1 MLRILCLLMCMVA
14 GPVFAQQQN
23 DLYHTEVQLTGSD
36 KAENIAKQEGL
47 VNVLIKV
54 SGQTDIAQNEVI
66 KKALAQSDRY
76 VTQMSFV
83 EYDDAPRAMKLGYNS
98 KMVLNLLTQ
107 SEQSI
112 WETPRKSVL
121 VWIVNEYNYQRSIIW
136 EQSNNSLITRI
147 KEAANERG
155 LPVMFPVGDF
165 DDVTSIEIPDLW
177 GNFKKPIADASER
190 YNPQAI
196 LVVKVRGNSSS
207 WTLFDTTPQYLPT
220 TSTKPLEG
228 RESGAVQLADMVNNV
243 SDYFAKKY
251 TKNLGAVVSQSEM
264 ISIEGIHST
273 RAFFTIEKQLKQL
286 NSVASVQVDTIQGNK
301 VTYTLNLL
309 GDSEQFNQELLSKNK
324 ALSLIPEVIEEDK
337 AIENAELDVNDAAI
351 EQVTPVAEEQTMEEP
366 IIEESETTEQSE
378 ETMPVIH
385 AYQLSSK

>member
-1 MLRILCLLMCMVA
+1 MLRILCLLMCMVV

-23 DLYHTEVQLTGSD
+23 DLYHTEVQLTGSE
-36 KAENIAKQEGL
+36 KAESIAKQDGL

-66 KKALAQSDRY
+66 KKALTQSDRY

-147 KEAANERG
+147 KEAANDRG

-251 TKNLGAVVSQSEM
+251 TKNLGGVVSQSEM
-264 ISIEGIHST
+264 ISIEGVHST

-309 GDSEQFNQELLSKNK
+309 GDFEQFNQELLSKNK
-324 ALSLIPEVIEEDK
+324 ALSLIPEIIEEDK

>member
-66 KKALAQSDRY
+66 KKALTQSDRY

-251 TKNLGAVVSQSEM
+251 TKNLGGVVSQSEM

-337 AIENAELDVNDAAI
+337 VTENAELDVNDAAI

-385 AYQLSSK
+385 AYLLSSK

>member
-83 EYDDAPRAMKLGYNS
+83 EYDDAPRAMKLGYNL

-337 AIENAELDVNDAAI
+337 AIENAGLNVNDAAI

>member
-66 KKALAQSDRY
+66 KKALTQSDRY

-107 SEQSI
+107 SEQSV

-264 ISIEGIHST
+264 ISIEGVHST

-309 GDSEQFNQELLSKNK
+309 GNFEQFNQELLSKNK

-337 AIENAELDVNDAAI
+337 AIENAELDVNDASI

-366 IIEESETTEQSE
+366 IIDESEITEQSE
-378 ETMPVIH
+378 EITPVIH
-385 AYQLSSK
+385 AYLLSGK

>member
-1 MLRILCLLMCMVA
+1 MVA
-14 GPVFAQQQN
+14 GSVFAQQQN

-66 KKALAQSDRY
+66 KKALTQSDRY

-264 ISIEGIHST
+264 ISIEGVHST

-309 GDSEQFNQELLSKNK
+309 GDFEQFNQELLSKNK
-324 ALSLIPEVIEEDK
+324 VLSLIPEVIEEDK

-366 IIEESETTEQSE
+366 IIDESETTEQSE
-378 ETMPVIH
+378 EITPVIH

>member
-309 GDSEQFNQELLSKNK
+309 GDFEQFNQELLSKNK

>member
-1 MLRILCLLMCMVA
+1 MVA

-66 KKALAQSDRY
+66 KKALTQSDRY

-107 SEQSI
+107 SEQSV

-264 ISIEGIHST
+264 ISIEGVHST

-309 GDSEQFNQELLSKNK
+309 GNFEQFNQELLSKNK

-337 AIENAELDVNDAAI
+337 AIENAELDVNDASI

-366 IIEESETTEQSE
+366 IIDESEITEQSE
-378 ETMPVIH
+378 EITPVIH
-385 AYQLSSK
+385 AYLLSGK

>member
-1 MLRILCLLMCMVA
+1 MVT

-66 KKALAQSDRY
+66 KKALTQSDRY

>member
-1 MLRILCLLMCMVA
+1 MLRILCLLMCMVV

-66 KKALAQSDRY
+66 KKALTQSDRY

-107 SEQSI
+107 SEQSV

-264 ISIEGIHST
+264 ISIEGVHST

-309 GDSEQFNQELLSKNK
+309 GDFEQFNQELLSKNK

-337 AIENAELDVNDAAI
+337 AIENAGLDVNDASI

-366 IIEESETTEQSE
+366 IIDESETTEQSE
-378 ETMPVIH
+378 EITPVIH

>member
-1 MLRILCLLMCMVA
+1 MLRILCLLMCMVTSS
-14 GPVFAQQQN
+14 VFAKQN
-23 DLYHTEVQLTGSD
+23 DLYHTEVQLTGSE
-36 KAENIAKQEGL
+36 KAENMAKQEGL

-66 KKALAQSDRY
+66 KKALTQSDRY

-83 EYDDAPRAMKLGYNS
+83 EYKDGPRAMRLGYNS
-98 KMVLNLLTQ
+98 NMVLNLLTQ

-121 VWIVNEYNYQRSIIW
+121 IWVVNEYNNQRSIIW

-147 KEAANERG
+147 KDAANERG

-190 YNPQAI
+190 YTPQAI
-196 LVVKVRGNSSS
+196 LVVKVRGNRSS
-207 WTLFDTTPQYLPT
+207 WTLFDTTSQYLPT

-228 RESGAVQLADMVNNV
+228 QESGAVQLADMVNHV
-243 SDYFAKKY
+243 SDYFANKY
-251 TKNLGAVVSQSEM
+251 TKQLGAVVSQSEM

-273 RAFFTIEKQLKQL
+273 RAFFAIEKQLKQL
-286 NSVASVQVDTIQGNK
+286 NSVASVQVDTIQGST

-309 GDSEQFNQELLSKNK
+309 SDFERFNQELLSKNK
-324 ALSLIPEVIEEDK
+324 GLSLIPDVMEEESTLESQDTVVVENTESTVDHVTPVIEESMAKDS
-337 AIENAELDVNDAAI
+337 V
-351 EQVTPVAEEQTMEEP
+351 EEDT
-366 IIEESETTEQSE
+366 ESSE
-378 ETMPVIH
+378 EIVPVIH
-385 AYQLSSK
+385 AYQLTSK

>member
-66 KKALAQSDRY
+66 KKALTQSDRY

-83 EYDDAPRAMKLGYNS
+83 EYDNAPRAMKLGYNS

-264 ISIEGIHST
+264 ISIEGVHST

-309 GDSEQFNQELLSKNK
+309 GDFEQFNQELLSKNK

-337 AIENAELDVNDAAI
+337 AIENSELDVNDAAI

>member
-14 GPVFAQQQN
+14 GPVFAQQQT

-83 EYDDAPRAMKLGYNS
+83 EYDDAARAMKLGYNS

-177 GNFKKPIADASER
+177 GNFKKPISDASER

-286 NSVASVQVDTIQGNK
+286 NSVASVQIDTIQGNK

>member
-66 KKALAQSDRY
+66 KKALTQSDRY

-107 SEQSI
+107 SEQSV

-264 ISIEGIHST
+264 ISIEGVHST

-309 GDSEQFNQELLSKNK
+309 GDFEQFNQELLSKNK

-337 AIENAELDVNDAAI
+337 AIENAELDVNDASI

-366 IIEESETTEQSE
+366 IIDESETTEQSE
-378 ETMPVIH
+378 EITPVIH

>member
-14 GPVFAQQQN
+14 GSVFAQQQN

-66 KKALAQSDRY
+66 KKALTQSDRY

-264 ISIEGIHST
+264 ISIEGVHST

-309 GDSEQFNQELLSKNK
+309 GDFEQFNQELLSKNK
-324 ALSLIPEVIEEDK
+324 VLSLIPEVIEEDK

-366 IIEESETTEQSE
+366 IIDESETTEQSE
-378 ETMPVIH
+378 EITPVIH

>member
-1 MLRILCLLMCMVA
+1 MVT

-66 KKALAQSDRY
+66 KKALTQSDRY

-107 SEQSI
+107 SEQSV

-264 ISIEGIHST
+264 ISIEGVHST

-309 GDSEQFNQELLSKNK
+309 GDFEQFNQELLSKNK

-366 IIEESETTEQSE
+366 MIEESETTEQSE
-378 ETMPVIH
+378 EITPVIH

>member
-1 MLRILCLLMCMVA
+1 MLRILCLLMCMVT

-66 KKALAQSDRY
+66 KKALTQSDRY

>member
-1 MLRILCLLMCMVA
+1 MVA

-66 KKALAQSDRY
+66 KKALTQSDRY

-107 SEQSI
+107 SEQSV

-264 ISIEGIHST
+264 ISIEGVHST

-309 GDSEQFNQELLSKNK
+309 GDFEQFNQELLSKNK

-337 AIENAELDVNDAAI
+337 AIENAELDVNDASI

-366 IIEESETTEQSE
+366 IIDESETTEQSE
-378 ETMPVIH
+378 EITPVIH

>member
-264 ISIEGIHST
+264 ISIEGVHST

-309 GDSEQFNQELLSKNK
+309 GDFEQFNQELLSKNK

-351 EQVTPVAEEQTMEEP
+351 EQVTPVAEEQIMEEP
-366 IIEESETTEQSE
+366 IIDESETTEQSE
-378 ETMPVIH
+378 EITPVIH

>member
-1 MLRILCLLMCMVA
+1 
-14 GPVFAQQQN
+14 
-23 DLYHTEVQLTGSD
+23 
-36 KAENIAKQEGL
+36 
-47 VNVLIKV
+47 
-54 SGQTDIAQNEVI
+54 
-66 KKALAQSDRY
+66 
-76 VTQMSFV
+76 
-83 EYDDAPRAMKLGYNS
+83 
-98 KMVLNLLTQ
+98 
-107 SEQSI
+107 
-112 WETPRKSVL
+112 
-121 VWIVNEYNYQRSIIW
+121 
-136 EQSNNSLITRI
+136 
-147 KEAANERG
+147 
-155 LPVMFPVGDF
+155 
-165 DDVTSIEIPDLW
+165 
-177 GNFKKPIADASER
+177 
-190 YNPQAI
+190 
-196 LVVKVRGNSSS
+196 
-207 WTLFDTTPQYLPT
+207 
-220 TSTKPLEG
+220 
-228 RESGAVQLADMVNNV
+228 
-243 SDYFAKKY
+243 
-251 TKNLGAVVSQSEM
+251 M

>member
-251 TKNLGAVVSQSEM
+251 TKNLGGVVSQSEM

-324 ALSLIPEVIEEDK
+324 ALSLIPEVIEEDT
-337 AIENAELDVNDAAI
+337 ATENAELDVNDAAI

-385 AYQLSSK
+385 AYLLSSK

>member
-1 MLRILCLLMCMVA
+1 MVV

-66 KKALAQSDRY
+66 KKALTQSDRY

-107 SEQSI
+107 SEQSV

-264 ISIEGIHST
+264 ISIEGVHST

-309 GDSEQFNQELLSKNK
+309 GDFEQFNQELLSKNK

>member
-1 MLRILCLLMCMVA
+1 MLRILCLLMCMVT

-66 KKALAQSDRY
+66 KKALTQSDRY

-196 LVVKVRGNSSS
+196 IVVKVRGNSSS

>member
-66 KKALAQSDRY
+66 KKALTQSDRY

-251 TKNLGAVVSQSEM
+251 TKNLGGVVSQSEM

-324 ALSLIPEVIEEDK
+324 ALSLIPEVIEEDT
-337 AIENAELDVNDAAI
+337 ATENAELDVNDAAI

-385 AYQLSSK
+385 AYLLSSK

>member
-1 MLRILCLLMCMVA
+1 MVA

>member
-1 MLRILCLLMCMVA
+1 MLRILCLLMCMVT
-14 GPVFAQQQN
+14 GPVFAKQQN

-66 KKALAQSDRY
+66 KKALTQSDRY

-107 SEQSI
+107 SEQSV

-264 ISIEGIHST
+264 ISIEGVHST

-309 GDSEQFNQELLSKNK
+309 GDFEQFNQELLSKNK

-351 EQVTPVAEEQTMEEP
+351 EQVTPVAEEQIMEEP
-366 IIEESETTEQSE
+366 IIDESETTEQSE
-378 ETMPVIH
+378 EITPVIH

>member
-14 GPVFAQQQN
+14 GSVFAQQQN

-66 KKALAQSDRY
+66 KKALTQSDRY

-264 ISIEGIHST
+264 ISIEGVHST

-309 GDSEQFNQELLSKNK
+309 GDFEQFNQELLSKNK
-324 ALSLIPEVIEEDK
+324 VLSLIPEVIEEDK